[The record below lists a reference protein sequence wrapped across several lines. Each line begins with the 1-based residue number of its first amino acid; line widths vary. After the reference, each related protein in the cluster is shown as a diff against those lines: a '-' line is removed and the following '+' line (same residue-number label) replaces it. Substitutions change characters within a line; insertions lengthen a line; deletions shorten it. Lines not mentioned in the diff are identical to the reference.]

1 MKIIRNENKSIIG
14 LLGCTCINSVL
25 YMFLNT
31 FMVAYFITLTNY
43 DYRLISVYYIITF
56 IFIMLSFLFLGR
68 IVKNKSQV
76 VVFRIGIIMYCAYIL
91 LIALLK
97 EKIVNYYILLGSFYG
112 IVQGFFWLAGHS
124 LITEYTK
131 DEANNFVS
139 LKSILSKIL
148 KIIVPFILGISIEV
162 TSFSYIAKIILILSI
177 IQFSFSLLIKDKVK
191 VNTNKYNLKDYIL
204 YIKGNNKF
212 KYFYKL
218 IACDGIINY
227 LFDTLIT
234 ILIVMT
240 FKTALNLGILTTIFS
255 IFSILSVYIFQRKLS
270 NNKNI
275 IKIST
280 VLMFISTIFL
290 LVDINKFTIIIY
302 NLFYSVSL
310 ILLINK
316 AETKRYEIVNED
328 KKVVNNYLVEH
339 QVMSEVCLNVSRIIG
354 YIVLF
359 IASLFNSQ
367 IVFKLLLF
375 IVTIF
380 IVIYSY
386 LMLKLDK

>member
-1 MKIIRNENKSIIG
+1 
-14 LLGCTCINSVL
+14 
-25 YMFLNT
+25 
-31 FMVAYFITLTNY
+31 
-43 DYRLISVYYIITF
+43 
-56 IFIMLSFLFLGR
+56 
-68 IVKNKSQV
+68 
-76 VVFRIGIIMYCAYIL
+76 
-91 LIALLK
+91 
-97 EKIVNYYILLGSFYG
+97 
-112 IVQGFFWLAGHS
+112 
-124 LITEYTK
+124 
-131 DEANNFVS
+131 
-139 LKSILSKIL
+139 
-148 KIIVPFILGISIEV
+148 
-162 TSFSYIAKIILILSI
+162 
-177 IQFSFSLLIKDKVK
+177 
-191 VNTNKYNLKDYIL
+191 
-204 YIKGNNKF
+204 
-212 KYFYKL
+212 
-218 IACDGIINY
+218 
-227 LFDTLIT
+227 
-234 ILIVMT
+234 MT

-375 IVTIF
+375 IVTLF

-386 LMLKLDK
+386 LMLKLDR